1 MSTQNYSLEIVS
13 KHSSFNGQT
22 LKKYAVD
29 GLSTVGVWGNE
40 PFEVVFKNHT
50 WQKVQVKLSIDGT
63 DILTGKPADTS
74 AGDMWVVNAYGT
86 LTLKAWPET
95 NKAGAQFIFTSA
107 EKSVAVNTHGDLSSR
122 SIIAAAVYTESYV
135 APTYYNNG
143 GFRKIGDYS
152 KGGSYGGVRRAR
164 ISYDGGSSGGGWGG
178 TLGSSS
184 IGSSVGGG
192 GTYSSNS
199 AGPAA
204 SMDSLNLD
212 YSRELCD
219 DNDSDSRGLES
230 LKSLAAVGAGVQ
242 VEQKIQHT
250 AGFVSP
256 VLGEIV
262 RVRYMWWDDLRDAL
276 RANGVTPSSPVLGFP
291 GEEKK
296 LMSIGSTPRL
306 GQWAQPAFPVA
317 RPVEYSR
324 F

>member
-74 AGDMWVVNAYGT
+74 AGDMWLVNAYGT

-143 GFRKIGDYS
+143 GFYRTGQNY
-152 KGGSYGGVRRAR
+152 KGSSYGGMRRAK
-164 ISYDGGSSGGGWGG
+164 IGGSSGGGWNG
-178 TLGSSS
+178 TLNSSS
-184 IGSSVGGG
+184 VSNSG

-199 AGPAA
+199 CAAPAA
-204 SMDSLNLD
+204 ASGSDTLGGVTLD
-212 YSRELCD
+212 YMCEIND
-219 DNDSDSRGLES
+219 DSDSRGLES

-242 VEQKIQHT
+242 VEQNIQHIK
-250 AGFVSP
+250 GFVAP
-256 VLGEIV
+256 ALGEIV
-262 RVRYMWWDDLRDAL
+262 RVHYMWWDDLRDAL
-276 RANGVTPSSPVLGFP
+276 RSSGVTSTSPVLGFP